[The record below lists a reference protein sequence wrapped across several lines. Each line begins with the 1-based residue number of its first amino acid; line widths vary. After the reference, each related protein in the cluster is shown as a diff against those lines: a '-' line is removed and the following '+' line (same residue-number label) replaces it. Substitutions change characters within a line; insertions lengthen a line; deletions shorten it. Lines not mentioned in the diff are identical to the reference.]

1 MLTFERL
8 YIILLI
14 DKRVSR
20 IIYFKKIGGKIMN
33 TILLISI
40 LSILSSLAIA
50 YVSFIFAKSEEA
62 KIVNEIQIK
71 YPNTLYYG

>member
-20 IIYFKKIGGKIMN
+20 ITYNLKIGGKIMN
-33 TILLISI
+33 TILFLS
-40 LSILSSLAIA
+40 LVSILSSFAIA
-50 YVSFIFAKSEEA
+50 YISLKFARSEEA
-62 KIVNEIQIK
+62 ELVNEIQKK
-71 YPNTLYYG
+71 YPNSIYFG

>member
-20 IIYFKKIGGKIMN
+20 ITYNLKIGGKNMN
-33 TILLISI
+33 TILFLS
-40 LSILSSLAIA
+40 LVSILSSFAIA
-50 YVSFIFAKSEEA
+50 YISLKFARSEEA
-62 KIVNEIQIK
+62 ELVNEIQKK
-71 YPNTLYYG
+71 YPNSIYFG

>member
-20 IIYFKKIGGKIMN
+20 IIYSKKIGGKIMN
-33 TILLISI
+33 TILLISL

-71 YPNTLYYG
+71 YPNTMYYG